1 MAQETLVRPPEAVA
15 AAGSISTA
23 RKVAIVVFSV
33 LAGLAVATLWS
44 ARLVDAQIG
53 ESVADSMLG
62 HDAKVGAVGTGLAGG
77 FFAFVAGLAGTF
89 TACNVA
95 AFSAV
100 GPMMEPGSTAR
111 SRMRQALPRLGWLT
125 LGVVVT
131 AALYGAVAASFG
143 THIPQLRTD
152 TVGHGVPVRL
162 VQSIVVFTVIGVV
175 FVWLGLAAVR
185 VVPDPLRRLT
195 ARWPNTPLVV
205 MGVLIAG
212 FLIGRPYPL
221 FFKLFRQAA
230 ETHNP
235 LFGTGTFVLTALGNI
250 VVLAVLF
257 LALAAGA
264 GGRLQRWL
272 TARPG
277 RLATVTAVALL
288 VGGAFMVF
296 YWGVRLPARFD
307 YGWFPRMPWR

>member
-1 MAQETLVRPPEAVA
+1 
-15 AAGSISTA
+15 
-23 RKVAIVVFSV
+23 
-33 LAGLAVATLWS
+33 
-44 ARLVDAQIG
+44 
-53 ESVADSMLG
+53 
-62 HDAKVGAVGTGLAGG
+62 
-77 FFAFVAGLAGTF
+77 
-89 TACNVA
+89 
-95 AFSAV
+95 
-100 GPMMEPGSTAR
+100 
-111 SRMRQALPRLGWLT
+111 MRQALPRLGWLA

-131 AALYGAVAASFG
+131 AALYGAVGAAFG
-143 THIPQLRTD
+143 THIPQLSTN
-152 TVGHGVPVRL
+152 TVGHHVPLRL
-162 VQSIVVFTVIGVV
+162 VQSVVVFTVIGVA
-175 FVWLGLAAVR
+175 FVWLGLAAIK

-195 ARWPNTPLVV
+195 ARWPNAPLVV

-230 ETHNP
+230 ETHDP
-235 LFGTGTFVLTALGNI
+235 LFGAGTFVLTALGNI
-250 VVLAVLF
+250 AVLAVLF